1 MVLKEIAHIQTGF
14 SQKFGIPRQSG
25 LVDEIGYVI
34 FEPEYRDLSFIDG
47 ITDYD
52 YLWLIW
58 GFSKNKPLEGA
69 TVRPPRLGGE
79 KRMGV
84 FATRAPF
91 RPNNIGLSSVKL
103 IDVIHDENQGMVLVV
118 SGVDMLNET
127 PIYDIKP
134 YIPYTDVHLEAKG
147 GFTDRLSKGAQIQVE
162 FPKELLEKLPVELR
176 KAANQVLSQDPRA
189 GYDRG
194 KNRDFRLA
202 YHGYDIVFIANEDK
216 LIVTD
221 VIEL

>member
-1 MVLKEIAHIQTGF
+1 MKKIAVIYNDYI
-14 SQKFGIPRQSG
+14 SKFGIPRQSG
-25 LVDEIGYVI
+25 IVEEESIII
-34 FEPEYRDLSFIDG
+34 FEPEYRVPESLRGLDEFNYI
-47 ITDYD
+47 
-52 YLWLIW
+52 WLIW
-58 GFSKNKPLEGA
+58 GFSENEDKEWTP
-69 TVRPPRLGGE
+69 TVRPPRLGGN
-79 KRMGV
+79 KRVGV
-84 FATRAPF
+84 FATRSPF
-91 RPNNIGLSSVKL
+91 RPNSLGLSSVKL
-103 IDVIHDENQGMVLVV
+103 LEIKDYAENGKALIV
-118 SGVDMLNET
+118 SGADLMIGT